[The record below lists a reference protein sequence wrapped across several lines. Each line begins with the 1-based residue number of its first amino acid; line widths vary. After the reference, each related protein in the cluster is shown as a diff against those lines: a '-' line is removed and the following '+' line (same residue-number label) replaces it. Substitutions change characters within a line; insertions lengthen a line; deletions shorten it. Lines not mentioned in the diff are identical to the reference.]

1 MLLPGVTW
9 EVSSMTTGLW
19 GQRSRA
25 WGLGGV
31 LDPAGEGQGPEE
43 DMTDLEAASTYGEK
57 AKQLL
62 GFPSTLSC
70 VSY

>member
-43 DMTDLEAASTYGEK
+43 DMMDLEG
-57 AKQLL
+57 
-62 GFPSTLSC
+62 
-70 VSY
+70 